1 MKIAI
6 YLHSLFVFSIF
17 FRNFVANIIIMA
29 LINIREVY
37 PGVHLGLWQM
47 DESVN
52 GLLHSFP
59 WMKRY
64 LPELEKRFKSE
75 VRQKEFLVARALL
88 HEILVVMGI
97 SLQQMKGIGEIEHDK
112 NGKPLLKG
120 FRISISHTQGFV
132 AVILSKEK
140 VVGVDI
146 EFYSDRVKKIA
157 SKFLRKDEKAKDL
170 DSLLVHWCGKETVYK
185 LFSEENLKF
194 SEMRV
199 MPFDTM
205 SDWACEVKNLKSGK
219 SVNVDFELTME
230 FVLTYAC
237 M

>member
-1 MKIAI
+1 M
-6 YLHSLFVFSIF
+6 
-17 FRNFVANIIIMA
+17 ANIIIMA

-47 DESVN
+47 DETVAD
-52 GLLHSFP
+52 LLGSFP

-64 LPELEKRFKSE
+64 QAELANRFKSE
-75 VRQKEFLVARALL
+75 ARRKEFLAVRALL
-88 HEILVVMGI
+88 HEMFAVMGC
-97 SLQQMKGIGEIEHDK
+97 SVQQMKKNGEIEHDQ

-120 FRISISHTQGFV
+120 FHISISHTQGFA
-132 AVILSKEK
+132 AVILSREK
-140 VVGVDI
+140 SVGVDI
-146 EFYSDRVKKIA
+146 EYYSDRVQKIA
-157 SKFLRKDEKAKDL
+157 SKFLRKDEVAHDL

-185 LFSEENLKF
+185 LFSEEKLQF
-194 SEMRV
+194 SEMKV

-205 SDWACEVKNLKSGK
+205 SDWSCEIKNLKSGK
-219 SVNVDFELTME
+219 CVNVDFELTME